1 MTNAMDFIDPANRLA
16 LLEQVTAEGMLSL
29 KKETVRGNEYN
40 VFAEAPNNLRE
51 FYEIGLLH
59 GDWEHIIY
67 EEDRITYPE
76 TYARANQLGNVLQ
89 SAYGIGKG
97 DKVSFSMRNYPEWMF
112 CYMAITSIGAIVV
125 PLNSWWQGDE
135 LEYGITNSESKL
147 FIGDEE
153 RLDRLGDRCSDVAKI
168 SVRSNNPDHQEF
180 DFYKVIEGASDKLE
194 NPVEILPDE
203 DASIMY
209 TSGSTGYPKGVVV
222 THRSIIFAPYY
233 WITLTTMGKAAL
245 GEAAP
250 EASQDQMATL
260 VSVPLFHVTGCHA
273 IFLLSIPVGRKTVLM
288 YKWDPEVAL
297 DLIEREKISIFT
309 GVPTMSYE
317 MVEAQKKNPRD
328 ISSLKDLTGGG
339 AARPPEQVKE
349 MKANMKDTNPGIG
362 YGLTETNALAANNTG
377 DVYLQKPDSTGFA
390 VPKLIDLKIVDDDG
404 NELPK
409 GEIGEVCIRGACTFR
424 CYWKNQEATDEVLD
438 SEGWF
443 RSGDIGLLDEDDF
456 LYIKDR
462 KKDIVIRGGENIA
475 CLEVEAAITEH
486 PAVLEASVFG
496 VPDERLGEKLAT
508 MVSYREDQNIDE
520 TELSSFLA
528 EKLAKFKIPEFMW
541 FQTEQLPRIASGKI
555 AKKQMREEAIVKLGE

>member
-1 MTNAMDFIDPANRLA
+1 MTDAMDFIDPANRLA
-16 LLEQVTAEGMLSL
+16 VLEQVTAEGMLSL
-29 KKETVRGNEYN
+29 KKETVRGNEYH

-51 FYEIGLLH
+51 FFEIGLLH
-59 GDWEHIIY
+59 GDWEHIVY

-89 SAYGIGKG
+89 SAFGIEKG

-168 SVRSNNPDHQEF
+168 SVRSNNPDHQAF

-209 TSGSTGYPKGVVV
+209 TSGSTGYPKGVVL

-245 GEAAP
+245 GEASP

-273 IFLLSIPVGRKTVLM
+273 IFLLSIPCLLYTS
-288 YKWDPEVAL
+288 P
-297 DLIEREKISIFT
+297 S
-309 GVPTMSYE
+309 
-317 MVEAQKKNPRD
+317 PRD
-328 ISSLKDLTGGG
+328 
-339 AARPPEQVKE
+339 
-349 MKANMKDTNPGIG
+349 
-362 YGLTETNALAANNTG
+362 
-377 DVYLQKPDSTGFA
+377 
-390 VPKLIDLKIVDDDG
+390 
-404 NELPK
+404 
-409 GEIGEVCIRGACTFR
+409 
-424 CYWKNQEATDEVLD
+424 
-438 SEGWF
+438 
-443 RSGDIGLLDEDDF
+443 
-456 LYIKDR
+456 
-462 KKDIVIRGGENIA
+462 
-475 CLEVEAAITEH
+475 
-486 PAVLEASVFG
+486 
-496 VPDERLGEKLAT
+496 
-508 MVSYREDQNIDE
+508 
-520 TELSSFLA
+520 
-528 EKLAKFKIPEFMW
+528 
-541 FQTEQLPRIASGKI
+541 
-555 AKKQMREEAIVKLGE
+555 